1 MIVLADVTVF
11 QCSLVTL
18 LNVVC
23 RVLDVDLCNKTG
35 VATVRT
41 ERHQTY

>member
-11 QCSLVTL
+11 QCSQVTL

-23 RVLDVDLCNKTG
+23 RVLDENLCSKTG
-35 VATVRT
+35 VATVRAK
-41 ERHQTY
+41 RHQIC